1 MTRQT
6 YFPKGRGPTSAEVDR
21 VEKTFL
27 ELVERQDGTLIKHEE
42 IAAAAGIEYAV
53 DQYFR
58 IVRRWIKRMRREN
71 GIVIVS
77 ERGEGYR
84 AVPDTGKTDAA
95 LEEHRAA
102 ARRIRKSG
110 EIVKATDRTKLTDRQ
125 QRTYDA
131 VAIQTADL
139 LRRSR
144 ALTRMATVEL
154 RATPQLPTATKESAP
169 GSSPE
174 RDGKGDQR

>member
-1 MTRQT
+1 MTRTT
-6 YFPKGRGPTSAEVDR
+6 YFPKGKGPTSAEVDL
-21 VEKTFL
+21 VEKAFL
-27 ELVERQDGTLIKHEE
+27 EIVERQDGTLISHAD
-42 IAAAAGIEYAV
+42 IAAAAGIDYAI

-77 ERGEGYR
+77 ERGLGYK
-84 AVPDTGKTDAA
+84 AVPDNGKTDAA

-110 EIVKATDRTKLTDRQ
+110 EIVKATNRGNLNERE
-125 QRTYDA
+125 QRAYDMVA
-131 VAIQTADL
+131 VQTADL

-144 ALTRMATVEL
+144 ALTRTVVVEL
-154 RATPQLPTATKESAP
+154 RGTPALPTSEKP
-169 GSSPE
+169 NPLGGSRGGE
-174 RDGKGDQR
+174 